1 MEDEEER
8 SAQQCNTFAIY
19 HRCKSRNPTH
29 RSLLIS
35 EQDFVM
41 ERLKPF
47 MVMVVVQSV
56 YTVMNVLYKL
66 AEDDGMNLRIL
77 IAYRLVF
84 ATVFVTPLA
93 VILER
98 KKWPKLTWV
107 VLFQG
112 FLSGLF
118 GASLS
123 QTLYAESLALTS
135 ATFAAAI
142 SNLAPA
148 ITLLFA
154 VLFRLESLSL
164 KTGVG
169 KAKVAGTMIG
179 VMGATVLTFYK
190 GVGFKSLSTN
200 IQLLKPSHGDQN
212 VQHQITGSH
221 SFLGLLTG
229 LGSCISYAL
238 WLIMQSKIGKTYQCC
253 HYSSTALMSMMASI
267 QSVCFCM
274 FVEKDW
280 SQWKLGLNVRL
291 LAASFAGIVAS
302 GLAMIATVR
311 IVEIR
316 GPVFTSAFNPLL
328 LSSEMLTALL
338 AAPAAPPWGRTSGDS
353 AAAAVVHPPSHP
365 ALIAFNPPSSSYRIR
380 APSFGISS
388 SPAAAASSH
397 YDLTPPPIDHDL
409 LEEFELHD
417 GARVSE
423 DGVIETF
430 GNDDD
435 ALDAF
440 YNGVVVSDLSHF
452 GRIRVSGDDRIQ
464 FLHNQS
470 TANFDILLEGQKNS
484 VLLMVSPQTCSSIT
498 QMLNKYIFFADKV
511 EVEDITKK
519 TSLFTLAGPSS
530 DEVIDSLNAGDL
542 VGQPY
547 GTHRHYSV
555 NGMPL
560 TVGVGSMMSEE
571 GYTLLMSPAAAGTVW
586 KAILTQG
593 AFPMGS
599 NAWEKLRVIQGR
611 PSPGKE
617 LTNEFNVL
625 EAGLWNSISLN
636 KGTTDI
642 VLSFFPNMIFLS
654 NSTPHF
660 SYLGCYKGQETIA
673 RLVTYDGVKQML
685 WSIHLSAA
693 AEPGSIIT
701 SDGKK
706 ARVGRL
712 TSYTYGREGSN
723 EHYGLGYIKRQVG
736 IKGKTVAVGDDDAVG
751 TLVDAPFLSRQF
763 PPLMSS
769 SS

>member
-1 MEDEEER
+1 
-8 SAQQCNTFAIY
+8 
-19 HRCKSRNPTH
+19 
-29 RSLLIS
+29 
-35 EQDFVM
+35 
-41 ERLKPF
+41 
-47 MVMVVVQSV
+47 
-56 YTVMNVLYKL
+56 
-66 AEDDGMNLRIL
+66 
-77 IAYRLVF
+77 
-84 ATVFVTPLA
+84 
-93 VILER
+93 
-98 KKWPKLTWV
+98 
-107 VLFQG
+107 
-112 FLSGLF
+112 
-118 GASLS
+118 
-123 QTLYAESLALTS
+123 
-135 ATFAAAI
+135 
-142 SNLAPA
+142 
-148 ITLLFA
+148 
-154 VLFRLESLSL
+154 
-164 KTGVG
+164 
-169 KAKVAGTMIG
+169 
-179 VMGATVLTFYK
+179 
-190 GVGFKSLSTN
+190 
-200 IQLLKPSHGDQN
+200 
-212 VQHQITGSH
+212 
-221 SFLGLLTG
+221 
-229 LGSCISYAL
+229 
-238 WLIMQSKIGKTYQCC
+238 
-253 HYSSTALMSMMASI
+253 
-267 QSVCFCM
+267 
-274 FVEKDW
+274 
-280 SQWKLGLNVRL
+280 
-291 LAASFAGIVAS
+291 
-302 GLAMIATVR
+302 
-311 IVEIR
+311 
-316 GPVFTSAFNPLL
+316 
-328 LSSEMLTALL
+328 MLTALL

-380 APSFGISS
+380 APSF
-388 SPAAAASSH
+388 AAASSH

-470 TANFDILLEGQKNS
+470 TANFDVLLEGQGCDTVFVTPTARTIDIAHAWNMKNS

-530 DEVIDSLNAGDL
+530 NEVIDSLNAGDL

-560 TVGVGSMMSEE
+560 TIGVGSMMSEE

-586 KAILTQG
+586 KAILRQG

-599 NAWEKLRVIQGR
+599 NAWEKLRVIEGR
-611 PSPGKE
+611 PAPGKE

-636 KGTTDI
+636 K
-642 VLSFFPNMIFLS
+642 
-654 NSTPHF
+654 
-660 SYLGCYKGQETIA
+660 GCYKGQETIA

-685 WSIHLSAA
+685 WSIHL
-693 AEPGSIIT
+693 
-701 SDGKK
+701 
-706 ARVGRL
+706 VGRL
-712 TSYTYGREGSN
+712 TSYAYGREGSN

>member
-238 WLIMQSKIGKTYQCC
+238 WLIMQS
-253 HYSSTALMSMMASI
+253 
-267 QSVCFCM
+267 VCFCM

-328 LSSEMLTALL
+328 LVFVA
-338 AAPAAPPWGRTSGDS
+338 
-353 AAAAVVHPPSHP
+353 
-365 ALIAFNPPSSSYRIR
+365 I
-380 APSFGISS
+380 ISS
-388 SPAAAASSH
+388 LILGEQLYLGSLIGGILIVCGL
-397 YDLTPPPIDHDL
+397 YLVL
-409 LEEFELHD
+409 WGKVKEFELDLEPKPDDLEKNNRAVIVVH
-417 GARVSE
+417 GESTSPARS
-423 DGVIETF
+423 VI
-430 GNDDD
+430 
-435 ALDAF
+435 
-440 YNGVVVSDLSHF
+440 SD
-452 GRIRVSGDDRIQ
+452 
-464 FLHNQS
+464 
-470 TANFDILLEGQKNS
+470 
-484 VLLMVSPQTCSSIT
+484 
-498 QMLNKYIFFADKV
+498 
-511 EVEDITKK
+511 
-519 TSLFTLAGPSS
+519 
-530 DEVIDSLNAGDL
+530 GDL
-542 VGQPY
+542 Q
-547 GTHRHYSV
+547 
-555 NGMPL
+555 
-560 TVGVGSMMSEE
+560 
-571 GYTLLMSPAAAGTVW
+571 
-586 KAILTQG
+586 
-593 AFPMGS
+593 F
-599 NAWEKLRVIQGR
+599 
-611 PSPGKE
+611 
-617 LTNEFNVL
+617 
-625 EAGLWNSISLN
+625 
-636 KGTTDI
+636 
-642 VLSFFPNMIFLS
+642 
-654 NSTPHF
+654 
-660 SYLGCYKGQETIA
+660 
-673 RLVTYDGVKQML
+673 VTGHHM
-685 WSIHLSAA
+685 
-693 AEPGSIIT
+693 ENRG
-701 SDGKK
+701 
-706 ARVGRL
+706 
-712 TSYTYGREGSN
+712 
-723 EHYGLGYIKRQVG
+723 
-736 IKGKTVAVGDDDAVG
+736 
-751 TLVDAPFLSRQF
+751 
-763 PPLMSS
+763 
-769 SS
+769 

>member
-1 MEDEEER
+1 MEDEEE
-8 SAQQCNTFAIY
+8 AVQQCNTFTIY
-19 HRCKSRNPTH
+19 HRRKSRNPT
-29 RSLLIS
+29 SIS
-35 EQDFVM
+35 ADFVM

-47 MVMVVVQSV
+47 VTMVVIQSV

-98 KKWPKLTWV
+98 KKWPKLTWA

-179 VMGATVLTFYK
+179 VIGATVLTFYK

-200 IQLLKPSHGDQN
+200 IQLLKPSHGNQN

-229 LGSCISYAL
+229 LGSCISYAI

-291 LAASFAGIVAS
+291 LAVSFAGIVAS

-328 LSSEMLTALL
+328 LVFVA
-338 AAPAAPPWGRTSGDS
+338 
-353 AAAAVVHPPSHP
+353 
-365 ALIAFNPPSSSYRIR
+365 I
-380 APSFGISS
+380 ISS
-388 SPAAAASSH
+388 LILGEQLYLGSLIGGILIVCGL
-397 YDLTPPPIDHDL
+397 YLVL
-409 LEEFELHD
+409 WGKVKEFELDLEPKPDDLEKNNRAVIVVH
-417 GARVSE
+417 GESTSPARS
-423 DGVIETF
+423 VI
-430 GNDDD
+430 
-435 ALDAF
+435 
-440 YNGVVVSDLSHF
+440 SD
-452 GRIRVSGDDRIQ
+452 
-464 FLHNQS
+464 
-470 TANFDILLEGQKNS
+470 
-484 VLLMVSPQTCSSIT
+484 
-498 QMLNKYIFFADKV
+498 
-511 EVEDITKK
+511 
-519 TSLFTLAGPSS
+519 
-530 DEVIDSLNAGDL
+530 GDL
-542 VGQPY
+542 Q
-547 GTHRHYSV
+547 
-555 NGMPL
+555 
-560 TVGVGSMMSEE
+560 
-571 GYTLLMSPAAAGTVW
+571 
-586 KAILTQG
+586 
-593 AFPMGS
+593 F
-599 NAWEKLRVIQGR
+599 
-611 PSPGKE
+611 
-617 LTNEFNVL
+617 
-625 EAGLWNSISLN
+625 
-636 KGTTDI
+636 
-642 VLSFFPNMIFLS
+642 
-654 NSTPHF
+654 
-660 SYLGCYKGQETIA
+660 
-673 RLVTYDGVKQML
+673 VTGHHM
-685 WSIHLSAA
+685 
-693 AEPGSIIT
+693 ENRG
-701 SDGKK
+701 
-706 ARVGRL
+706 
-712 TSYTYGREGSN
+712 
-723 EHYGLGYIKRQVG
+723 
-736 IKGKTVAVGDDDAVG
+736 
-751 TLVDAPFLSRQF
+751 
-763 PPLMSS
+763 
-769 SS
+769 

>member
-291 LAASFAGIVAS
+291 LAASFAVQRIIM
-302 GLAMIATVR
+302 LA
-311 IVEIR
+311 
-316 GPVFTSAFNPLL
+316 
-328 LSSEMLTALL
+328 
-338 AAPAAPPWGRTSGDS
+338 
-353 AAAAVVHPPSHP
+353 
-365 ALIAFNPPSSSYRIR
+365 
-380 APSFGISS
+380 
-388 SPAAAASSH
+388 
-397 YDLTPPPIDHDL
+397 
-409 LEEFELHD
+409 
-417 GARVSE
+417 
-423 DGVIETF
+423 
-430 GNDDD
+430 
-435 ALDAF
+435 
-440 YNGVVVSDLSHF
+440 
-452 GRIRVSGDDRIQ
+452 
-464 FLHNQS
+464 
-470 TANFDILLEGQKNS
+470 K
-484 VLLMVSPQTCSSIT
+484 
-498 QMLNKYIFFADKV
+498 
-511 EVEDITKK
+511 
-519 TSLFTLAGPSS
+519 
-530 DEVIDSLNAGDL
+530 
-542 VGQPY
+542 
-547 GTHRHYSV
+547 
-555 NGMPL
+555 
-560 TVGVGSMMSEE
+560 
-571 GYTLLMSPAAAGTVW
+571 
-586 KAILTQG
+586 
-593 AFPMGS
+593 
-599 NAWEKLRVIQGR
+599 
-611 PSPGKE
+611 
-617 LTNEFNVL
+617 
-625 EAGLWNSISLN
+625 
-636 KGTTDI
+636 
-642 VLSFFPNMIFLS
+642 FLS
-654 NSTPHF
+654 QI
-660 SYLGCYKGQETIA
+660 CI
-673 RLVTYDGVKQML
+673 
-685 WSIHLSAA
+685 W
-693 AEPGSIIT
+693 
-701 SDGKK
+701 
-706 ARVGRL
+706 
-712 TSYTYGREGSN
+712 EG
-723 EHYGLGYIKRQVG
+723 
-736 IKGKTVAVGDDDAVG
+736 D
-751 TLVDAPFLSRQF
+751 
-763 PPLMSS
+763 
-769 SS
+769 